1 MSATVRNGIGGSTVA
16 AIAGKNPYAT
26 PFDAY
31 AEIVTALDGKAQPEG
46 RETEASVVRKEAGKL
61 LEQYLFERF
70 CARERVDPRTFIR
83 NPEMQDAQ
91 HPFLRGEPDAVGRD
105 RIVEIKTVWSWR
117 QFERW
122 GEAGSDD
129 IPEEYLCQVAWYCW
143 LAKKP
148 RASIVVLIDGNIR
161 QYEYQHTP
169 ELVDA
174 LRDKAVTFWNAHI
187 IPRIPPPNFRA
198 DASSIASVYPLD
210 NGAMREATVQEAD
223 VISRWLTVK
232 SEQSA
237 LADQREHFEAQIK
250 QAVGDMT
257 GLRMNAGTLTW
268 KAGKP
273 RQEVDWEAVARE
285 SNATADLIAKHT
297 KIKPGVR
304 RMNFSH
310 AKGV

>member
-1 MSATVRNGIGGSTVA
+1 MLGGTVS

-31 AEIVTALDGKAQPEG
+31 AEIVAALDGKPAPE
-46 RETEASVVRKEAGKL
+46 ESDNEASRVRKEAGKL
-61 LEQYLFERF
+61 LEQYLFDRY
-70 CARERVDPRTFIR
+70 CIMGRHDPRSFVR
-83 NPEMQDAQ
+83 NPEIQDAQ

-105 RIVEIKTVWSWR
+105 HIVEIKTVWSWR

-122 GEAGSDD
+122 GETGSDD

-174 LRDKAVTFWNAHI
+174 LRDKAITFWNAHI

-268 KAGKP
+268 KAGKA
-273 RQEVDWEAVARE
+273 RSEVDWEAVARE
-285 SNATADLIAKHT
+285 CNAAADLIAKHT
-297 KIKPGVR
+297 KVKPGVR
-304 RMNFSH
+304 RMNFSPT
-310 AKGV
+310 KGI